1 MQGSKAAAANLDP
14 LHLAVEGDSLLVNVS
29 LEPRLGVAVGMTD
42 VVAGHSGLLANL
54 ALHI

>member
-1 MQGSKAAAANLDP
+1 MQGPKATTADLDP
-14 LHLAVEGDSLLVNVS
+14 LHLAIQEDGLLVNVS
-29 LEPRLGVAVGMTD
+29 LEPRLGVAVGMAD